1 MGQLFTRRSRPSN
14 GTGDADTTGGLPRR
28 TAGRLMAVLTL
39 AGGLSVI
46 AEHLPV
52 DIEHFVTNLSL
63 DLGAFALLLGVLMWF
78 VPWQRLPRRT
88 SLLGLP
94 LAFGMIALG
103 NVADPNPYTYGLP
116 FVMMFLW
123 IGASH
128 PRTTSIWVLPLAAW
142 AYVGPVLG
150 AADSMVGS
158 SVFTLGLCVAF
169 GESLAW
175 VMQQLGSAHTELTS
189 KRIELA
195 NKRSEARFQALTRN
209 VTEIVTVLDDAG
221 TVQYCS
227 NTIEGLLKISAD
239 ELLQRPI
246 WERIHP
252 EDVVEVRRL
261 LTNSSADEQHNHRAE
276 FRMQHA
282 DGSWRHIEAT
292 CRDLRGEAE
301 IGGLV
306 LNARDVSDRKALES
320 ELAHRAFHDS
330 LTELPNRELLVDRL
344 GHALVRSARGDK
356 LTAVLFID
364 LDGFKAV
371 NDTLGHL
378 AGDNLLV
385 SVARR
390 LCASVRPGDTV
401 ARMGGDEFILLLED
415 LSDVAEA
422 RSVAERCLEQLRAPI
437 ALDSQ
442 HVTVTASI
450 GIACTG
456 DGPTALPGELMKQA
470 DVAMYAAKTSG
481 KGKIAVFDAK
491 MTRTSL
497 DGLTLQADLQVAL
510 EQGQFQVWYQPII
523 ELHTGGLSGV
533 EALVRWQHP
542 TNGLVPPD
550 AFIPAAEDSGMI
562 VPIGRWVL
570 REACR
575 QAVEWRKDQ
584 PELTISVNLSARQFQ
599 YSGLVE
605 DVSAALGDSGLP
617 AEALKLEVTETVAM
631 EAGIGSIQTFHA
643 LRGLGVRLAIDDFGT
658 GYSSLAYLKRFPV
671 DTLKVDRSF
680 IDGIGH
686 DEHDSAIVRSVVT
699 LARSLGLTVT
709 AEGIETTDQLDMV
722 RTLECDEGQGFLFLR
737 PKPSTEITDFIQQ
750 RYAAWYAAEH
760 EAHFD
765 HARWGTAAA

>member
-1 MGQLFTRRSRPSN
+1 MGQPSRSRSKPSI
-14 GTGDADTTGGLPRR
+14 GTGTPDITGGLPRR
-28 TAGRLMAVLTL
+28 TAGRLMSVLTL
-39 AGGLSVI
+39 AGGFAVI

-52 DIEHFVTNLSL
+52 DVEHFITNPSL
-63 DLGAFALLLGVLMWF
+63 DLGAFALLLGVLLWF
-78 VPWQRLPRRT
+78 VPWQRMPRWT

-103 NVADPNPYTYGLP
+103 NIADPNPYTYGLP
-116 FVMMFLW
+116 FLMMFLW

-128 PRTTSIWVLPLAAW
+128 PRTTSIWVLPMAAL
-142 AYVGPVLG
+142 AYVGPVLHSPD
-150 AADSMVGS
+150 AASSLVGS
-158 SVFTLGLCVAF
+158 AVFTLGLCVAF

-175 VMQQLGSAHTELTS
+175 VMQRLGSAHVELAS

-209 VTEIVTVLDDAG
+209 VTEIVTVLDDRG

-227 NTIEGLLKISAD
+227 NTIERVLKISAN

-252 EDVVEVRRL
+252 EDMAEVQRL
-261 LTNSSADEQHNHRAE
+261 LTNSSGDEQHSHRAE

-301 IGGLV
+301 IGGMV
-306 LNARDVSDRKALES
+306 LNARDVSDRKALER

-344 GHALVRSARGDK
+344 GHALIRSARSNK

-378 AGDNLLV
+378 AGDTLLV

-422 RSVAERCLEQLRAPI
+422 RSVAERCLEQLREPI

-456 DGPTALPGELMKQA
+456 DGPTALPGDLMKQA

-481 KGKIAVFDAK
+481 KGKIAVFDATMK
-491 MTRTSL
+491 RTSL

-510 EQGQFQVWYQPII
+510 DEGQFRVWYQPII
-523 ELHTGGLSGV
+523 ELHTGGMSGV

-542 TNGLVPPD
+542 TGGLVPPD
-550 AFIPAAEDSGMI
+550 TFIKAAEESGML

-575 QAVEWRKDQ
+575 QAVEWRKRQ
-584 PELTISVNLSARQFQ
+584 PDLTVSVNLSARQFQ

-605 DVSAALGDSGLP
+605 DVLAALSDSGLP

-631 EAGIGSIQTFHA
+631 EAGIGSIQTFQA

-686 DEHDSAIVRSVVT
+686 DEHDSAIVRSVVS

-709 AEGIETTDQLDMV
+709 AEGIETTDQLDVV
-722 RTLECDEGQGFLFLR
+722 RTLECDEGQGYLFLR
-737 PKPSTEITDFIQQ
+737 PKPSEEITGFIQQ
-750 RYAAWYAAEH
+750 QQQQQPIQRAA
-760 EAHFD
+760 
-765 HARWGTAAA
+765 